1 MARFYGEISK
11 SESLD
16 DGTCRVWGYA
26 STDQADSVGDVVT
39 ADAMRAALP
48 AYMEWANIRE
58 MHQPKAAGYAMEAAV
73 LDDGRTW
80 IGCHIVDL
88 QAAQKVITGVYKG
101 FSIHGKKTKV
111 NAQDRRIIE
120 GLEIDEISLVD
131 RPMNKGATFQTICK
145 IGGDTMARTAEQ
157 EAAVTELAELMNAG
171 TADPVAILAIAKN
184 SNEVSKAGS
193 RFSAATKGA
202 LKKAHEACKMADTA
216 LSELAYESDE
226 AEKMDEAKTSDVVA
240 KSAFTDTPETL
251 AKLSQVRIE
260 LESAKKTATEATNLA
275 AELSKGAALH
285 AAEKLALN
293 ERIAKLE
300 AVPLPAKG
308 SLLDVSKARGGMAE
322 PMEIMNADGTVNKEA
337 TTLKMIM
344 LAQRIPVQRQ
354 A

>member
-11 SESLD
+11 RESLD

-58 MHQPKAAGYAMEAAV
+58 MHQPMAAGYAMEASV

-111 NAQDRRIIE
+111 NARDRRIIE

-226 AEKMDEAKTSDVVA
+226 EAEKMNETKTGDVVA

-251 AKLSQVRIE
+251 AKLSQVQIE
-260 LESAKKTATEATNLA
+260 LESAKKLATEATNLA
-275 AELSKGAALH
+275 SELSKGAALH

-308 SLLDVSKARGGMAE
+308 SLLDVSKARGDVAE
-322 PMEIMNADGTVNKEA
+322 SMEIMNADGTVNREA
-337 TTLKMIM
+337 TNLKMIM
-344 LAQRIPVQRQ
+344 MAQRSPLQR
-354 A
+354 